1 MAEETVTPETPE
13 TVQVAD
19 VASASDALEGLLDF
33 GDEPKQPGSD
43 SADDQPNEAVTP
55 EMETEEIAVEVANDD
70 DGDELQLEEVAV
82 AQDDEVETPDADDLY
97 EVTLPGGVKAQVT
110 LNELSRGYSREADY
124 TRKTES
130 LAQQRRELA
139 AERESI
145 QQAVE
150 NERAQYAQSL
160 NQMSEALG
168 AQLSQNQNIDWDTLK
183 EEDPIEFATQWADHQ
198 RKSEQL
204 RNSQAQLQQMRYEQE
219 QQAKNQHAVL
229 LQEQARVL
237 SEAIPEFRDE
247 TTAEKMRNDMRTFLK
262 SNYGGFND
270 TEISSV
276 ADARHVQLI
285 ADAMKWRGLQSSKVK
300 VEKKVTSLPKV
311 VRGSAQKTK
320 VDVDQEQAMS
330 KMKRAKASGH
340 VNDAAIAIADLI

>member
-1 MAEETVTPETPE
+1 MTEETVTPEAPE

-33 GDEPKQPGSD
+33 GDEPEQPGSD

-55 EMETEEIAVEVANDD
+55 EMETEEIAVEVANND
-70 DGDELQLEEVAV
+70 DGDELQSEEVAV

-124 TRKTES
+124 TRKTEH

-139 AERESI
+139 AERESV

-168 AQLSQNQNIDWDTLK
+168 AQL
-183 EEDPIEFATQWADHQ
+183 
-198 RKSEQL
+198 
-204 RNSQAQLQQMRYEQE
+204 
-219 QQAKNQHAVL
+219 
-229 LQEQARVL
+229 
-237 SEAIPEFRDE
+237 
-247 TTAEKMRNDMRTFLK
+247 
-262 SNYGGFND
+262 
-270 TEISSV
+270 
-276 ADARHVQLI
+276 
-285 ADAMKWRGLQSSKVK
+285 
-300 VEKKVTSLPKV
+300 
-311 VRGSAQKTK
+311 
-320 VDVDQEQAMS
+320 
-330 KMKRAKASGH
+330 
-340 VNDAAIAIADLI
+340 